1 MKNLIEVL
9 KKPENLSLMLMFAF
23 AALSLIA
30 PEMALAGR
38 ADIKGIVGD
47 SIFKDVITL
56 AFGIYAFV
64 KWIDYIANFSP
75 NNALPAL
82 ILPAFATFMAFKWTM
97 VLSWF
102 KLV

>member
-9 KKPENLSLMLMFAF
+9 KKPENLSLMLMV
-23 AALSLIA
+23 ALAIVSFVA
-30 PEMALAGR
+30 PEFALAGR

-56 AFGIYAFV
+56 AFGIFAFV
-64 KWIDYIANFSP
+64 AWINYISGFNPAR
-75 NNALPAL
+75 ALPDL

-97 VLSWF
+97 VLGWF
-102 KLV
+102 KLA